1 MSNCRLRADTVAK
14 ARHIAGLWQGTKRE
28 SIAKCYSPTRL
39 EPACLKGCAS
49 IQHDF
54 GIQLTICAQVI
65 LKGDALHCQN
75 DPIIL
80 YLVPPET
87 PHLVFLAGTLR
98 IQKGSGYACKV
109 WSPSTHNRLP

>member
-1 MSNCRLRADTVAK
+1 MSLV
-14 ARHIAGLWQGTKRE
+14 GLFRGALVGTKRE
-28 SIAKCYSPTRL
+28 SIAKCYRSMWL
-39 EPACLKGCAS
+39 KPACLKGCAS

-65 LKGDALHCQN
+65 HKGDTLHCQIA
-75 DPIIL
+75 PIIL

-87 PHLVFLAGTLR
+87 PYLVFLASTLR

-109 WSPSTHNRLP
+109 WSQRTHIRLP